1 MRLFREVVLNFK
13 RSGFM
18 SFVSIGTII
27 LAVTMLGG
35 FILCKQWLTL
45 RLTRCRTGLKR
56 LFLLRTARQRRN
68 KLLGDEIT
76 ALSGVKRPDTY
87 QRTTRIRILQ
97 RPGDAEDSFLF

>member
-35 FILCKQWLTL
+35 FYIMHTVVNFAADRMQNRVEAVVFIKD
-45 RLTRCRTGLKR
+45 G
-56 LFLLRTARQRRN
+56 ASAEEI

-76 ALSGVKRPDTY
+76 ALSGVKEARYISKDDAY
-87 QRTTRIRILQ
+87 Q
-97 RPGDAEDSFLF
+97 DFAKD